1 MNAYKRFSY
10 YYDEVVERL
19 DYRTWFNFIMPYLH
33 YNDKVLDLACGTG
46 TLCMML
52 KLKEFNVSGLDLSKE
67 IIEIAKEKAKV
78 NHLHIPYYNEDMT
91 NFHLDEKFNC
101 ITCFFDS
108 INFLPKK
115 EDVLNLMKCVYE
127 HLEDG
132 GYFICDIFS
141 KALFDEYKNNVLEE
155 DYDFFQ
161 VKWITKTRDE
171 RTLLHD
177 ITIKENDNYY
187 HEYYNEYLYSIDDL
201 KHDGLKLIQKC
212 GDFNEDLEDED
223 ERILLVFKKE
233 KIEG

>member
-19 DYRTWFNFIMPYLH
+19 DYRKWFNFIIPYLH

-52 KLKEFNVSGLDLSKE
+52 KLKEFDVSGLDLSEE
-67 IIEIAKEKAKV
+67 IIEIAKEKAKI
-78 NHLHIPYYNEDMT
+78 NHLNIPYHIGDMT
-91 NFHLDEKFNC
+91 NFNLNEKFKM

-108 INFLPKK
+108 INFLKTK
-115 EDVLNLMKCVYE
+115 EDVAKLFECVYN

-141 KALFDEYKNNVLEE
+141 QALFDQYKNNVLDE
-155 DYDFFQ
+155 DYDFFKI
-161 VKWITKTRDE
+161 KWITKTRDE

-177 ITIKENDNYY
+177 IMITENNNYY
-187 HEYYNEYLYSIDDL
+187 HEYYYEYLYPIEDL
-201 KHDGLKLIQKC
+201 HHNGLKLVHKC

-233 KIEG
+233 S

>member
-19 DYRTWFNFIMPYLH
+19 DYRKWLNFVIPYLH

-52 KLKEFNVSGLDLSKE
+52 KLKEFNVSGLDLSEE
-67 IIEIAKEKAKV
+67 IIEIAKEKAKI
-78 NHLHIPYYNEDMT
+78 NHLQIPYHIGDMT
-91 NFHLDEKFNC
+91 NFNLGEKFNM

-108 INFLPKK
+108 INFLKTK
-115 EDVLNLMKCVYE
+115 EDVKKLFECVYN
-127 HLEDG
+127 HLEDN

-141 KALFDEYKNNVLEE
+141 QALFDQYKNNVLDE
-155 DYDFFQ
+155 DYDFFKI
-161 VKWITKTRDE
+161 KWVTKTRDE

-177 ITIKENDNYY
+177 IIITENDNYY
-187 HEYYNEYLYSIDDL
+187 HEYYYEYLYRIEDL
-201 KHDGLKLIQKC
+201 YHEKLKLVSKC
-212 GDFNEDLEDED
+212 GDFNEDLCDED

-233 KIEG
+233 S